1 MKSNFPIN
9 PTEIIALMALKNT
22 PHIGDVTAKKLIAHL
37 GSPSAVF
44 SQKRSAIERI
54 DGIGKAIL
62 SHLLDTK
69 YLKEAEKQWQ
79 EMSDNGIN
87 FCVYNQPDYPL
98 NLAQAVDSPVI
109 FFHKGNIRLQNK
121 KIISVVGTR
130 QITSYGIAF
139 CQKFIEDLLSLKE
152 DLVIVSGYA
161 YGVDIT
167 THKLALEN
175 GIQTIACLAHGLDNT
190 YPSVHK
196 KYNEQMLNN
205 GGFITDFPYNSH
217 FDRKNFLS
225 RNRII
230 AGLADATIVVESAIK
245 GGSLVTADIAFSYDR
260 EVFAVPGRTTDIYSA
275 GCNKLIRENKAQIL
289 TSADDFLKSM
299 NWDLEEKKPKLVQA
313 QLFVELSVE
322 EEIVYKFLKTNGKE
336 NIDVISRQCEIPIYK
351 LSNLLF
357 QMEMKG
363 VIFPLPGKIFSVE
376 IP

>member
-1 MKSNFPIN
+1 MAPNFPIN

-22 PHIGDVTAKKLIAHL
+22 PSIGDITAKKLIAQL

-54 DGIGKAIL
+54 DGIGKVISSYL
-62 SHLLDTK
+62 FDTK
-69 YLKEAEKQWQ
+69 YIKEAEKQWQ
-79 EMSDNGIN
+79 ELSDNGIN

-98 NLAQAVDSPVI
+98 NLSQAVDSPVI

-130 QITSYGIAF
+130 QITSYGTNF
-139 CQKFIEDLLSLKE
+139 CQKFIEDLLPLKE

-167 THKLALEN
+167 THKLAIEN
-175 GIQTIACLAHGLDNT
+175 GIQTIACLAHGLDST
-190 YPSVHK
+190 YPAVHK
-196 KYNEQMLNN
+196 KYNDQMLSN
-205 GGFITDFPYNSH
+205 GGFITDFPFNSH

-260 EVFAVPGRTTDIYSA
+260 EVFAVPGRTTDTYSA

-299 NWDLEEKKPKLVQA
+299 NWDLEEKKPQSVQA
-313 QLFVELSVE
+313 QLFVELSAE

-376 IP
+376 IS